1 MGHATAEQALGQDG
15 VERVR
20 SLDASTRALP
30 STRPEGPE
38 RPESLSDRRNCPH
51 QFVTGRARP
60 ARGGRRI
67 QVAWW
72 HQFRPTDGGIDRLP
86 TTEVAPRLLPRLLLA
101 RTTPR
106 HNLDTAVACNPAGQ
120 SAPRGIRT
128 PTARCVAWCSAS
140 TSSAPDGHD
149 LLRLGASSVQTDR
162 VGSRR
167 IVRMTIGM
175 TKPGRDDPSASQDR
189 RSSGIELQI
198 WASCAQ
204 GKNGPRR
211 ASRLHCLAVTDRP
224 GCALGVG

>member
-1 MGHATAEQALGQDG
+1 MRPRGRSHPRGPRVLSDQRASATAGTALT
-15 VERVR
+15 
-20 SLDASTRALP
+20 SLLRAAL
-30 STRPEGPE
+30 
-38 RPESLSDRRNCPH
+38 DRRVEAGASRSPGGTS
-51 QFVTGRARP
+51 FDPPMAVSTGCQLR
-60 ARGGRRI
+60 
-67 QVAWW
+67 
-72 HQFRPTDGGIDRLP
+72 
-86 TTEVAPRLLPRLLLA
+86 RLLLGYSPRLLLA

-140 TSSAPDGHD
+140 TSSAPDGHG